1 MITIYDSTQW
11 AKIPNRNVNNETK
24 RPWQNVNSLIFSYI
38 FFLWAITIQY
48 IHWLRISKLFVYFFA
63 RVNLPIVDIAAK
75 IIKNGILLP
84 KLFWP
89 TVRKKC
95 SSDWEKLLKFEA
107 DRWRPRIFKNFEITR
122 TIYSNIK
129 RSEQFF
135 LQNAFFNLSL
145 KVTQI

>member
-75 IIKNGILLP
+75 MIKNGILLP

-89 TVRKKC
+89 TVRKKIVLVIKKNFWD
-95 SSDWEKLLKFEA
+95 SRLKAENLLKFR
-107 DRWRPRIFKNFEITR
+107 DHFNHLFKKWKGKKYWDLETR
-122 TIYSNIK
+122 RKS
-129 RSEQFF
+129 
-135 LQNAFFNLSL
+135 
-145 KVTQI
+145 